1 MTRLAALD
9 LGSNSFHLL
18 VADQAAG
25 GRIKRVH
32 TRKTT
37 LRLAEPVMAR
47 GKLGKDAFRRALDAL
62 AELLAEARDHG
73 ATQAVAVATDALR
86 IASDGA
92 AWCGE
97 VRARHGLG
105 VQLLTGLD
113 EGALSLRGV
122 AAALELPPERRLLG
136 LDLGGGSYEVT
147 YGGRHGAVV
156 GATLPLGVARVADGL
171 HDPPRMAEVTA
182 LHDAA
187 IIQLHGV
194 AEKVAAAREGE
205 DAAKGDR
212 QLRAVGTA
220 GTIRDL
226 GRFSLALASGAA
238 PPKVRG
244 LLVSRSHLEKAVA
257 RLSSLSLAERMELP
271 GISPKRA
278 DILPAGGI
286 VLLATMEAFELERL
300 ELSDWGL
307 REGVLLDVVGPGD
320 VIEPDRL
327 APLR

>member
-18 VADQAAG
+18 VADKVAG

-32 TRKTT
+32 TRKIT
-37 LRLAEPVMAR
+37 LRLAEPVLAR
-47 GKLGKDAFRRALDAL
+47 GKLGKDAYRRALDAI
-62 AELLAEARDHG
+62 AELLDEARDEG
-73 ATQAVAVATDALR
+73 ATQGVAVATDALR
-86 IASDGA
+86 LASDGA
-92 AWCGE
+92 AWCDE
-97 VRARHGLG
+97 VRGRHGLE

-147 YGGRHGAVV
+147 YGGRERAVV
-156 GATLPLGVARVADGL
+156 GASLPLGAARVADGL

-187 IIQLHGV
+187 TIQLHGV
-194 AEKVAAAREGE
+194 AEKVAAARTGE
-205 DAAKGDR
+205 HAKGDG

-244 LLVSRSHLEKAVA
+244 LLVSRSQLEMAVA

-320 VIEPDRL
+320 IVEPDRL